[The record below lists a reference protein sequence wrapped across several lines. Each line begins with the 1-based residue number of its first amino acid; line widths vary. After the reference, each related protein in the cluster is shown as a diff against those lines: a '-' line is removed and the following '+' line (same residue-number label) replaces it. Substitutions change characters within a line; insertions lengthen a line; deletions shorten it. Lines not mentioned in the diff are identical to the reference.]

1 MEHHFVGLHK
11 AQTVILNRRL
21 YKMTGISRE
30 IVPRGTVK
38 TDAQLVGHNREV
50 KSMKKRSTSSR
61 SSGSKRSSTK
71 RSTGSKRRNAKRGGK
86 RS

>member
-1 MEHHFVGLHK
+1 MDSCTRETEQPHK
-11 AQTVILNRRL
+11 RTAVFTRIF
-21 YKMTGISRE
+21 RE

-38 TDAQLVGHNREV
+38 TNAQLVRHNREV
-50 KSMKKRSTSSR
+50 KNMKKRSTSSR

-71 RSTGSKRRNAKRGGK
+71 RSTGGKRRNAKRGGK

>member
-1 MEHHFVGLHK
+1 MDSCTRETEQPHK
-11 AQTVILNRRL
+11 RTAVFTRIF
-21 YKMTGISRE
+21 RE

-38 TDAQLVGHNREV
+38 TNAQLVRHNREV

-61 SSGSKRSSTK
+61 SSGSSTSK
-71 RSTGSKRRNAKRGGK
+71 RSTSKRGTGGKRRNAKRGGK